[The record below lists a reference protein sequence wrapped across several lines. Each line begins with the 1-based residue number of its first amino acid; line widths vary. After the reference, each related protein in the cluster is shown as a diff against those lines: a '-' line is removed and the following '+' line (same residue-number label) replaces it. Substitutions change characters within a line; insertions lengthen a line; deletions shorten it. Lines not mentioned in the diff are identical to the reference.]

1 MLKQSAC
8 VAGSIDSPGAG
19 GPNVHHSDAA
29 ISGARCRVV
38 TRRTARSFFRTI
50 RSSSLRKFDA
60 FADVARPCIVRAMKR
75 VAVVLMAVLGATGCG
90 GVKPWQREQLAS
102 RAMRPPFADPNLE
115 GIYRT
120 KVVESTTGG
129 SLPGAAPGGGCGCSQ

>member
-1 MLKQSAC
+1 
-8 VAGSIDSPGAG
+8 
-19 GPNVHHSDAA
+19 
-29 ISGARCRVV
+29 
-38 TRRTARSFFRTI
+38 
-50 RSSSLRKFDA
+50 
-60 FADVARPCIVRAMKR
+60 MKR
-75 VAVVLMAVLGATGCG
+75 LALVLLAVLGATGCG

-102 RAMRPPFADPNLE
+102 RVMRPPFADPNLE